1 MGAALTKGTLL
12 LILGVGLEH
21 RERHITAEAFR
32 TDATSS
38 SCRRFGSLLPS
49 SNIRRRYYATGDS
62 SGQARSP
69 DKRALLNFNNFSDN
83 AVKVL
88 MLSQEEARRA
98 STTQIAARHIF
109 QGLVCLD
116 SGLAAHVLR
125 EFGVTVNNVRAT
137 ADDAAQ
143 IPTSDSKEALDTK
156 LMTFSNEA
164 KEALEL
170 SSVEAEMLGHSAIE
184 TEHMLLGLLRCR
196 SDEMTR
202 VLNAL
207 SLNPDEVRKVTLK
220 YISEQKERTEEVQQ
234 NDNWKQ
240 ALSQYSYMPAQGRS
254 VDVMKDTYTSPL
266 NTFTVDLTAKAEM
279 GELPNVLCRDAEI
292 DRAIRTLCRKHKRN
306 PILIGEPGVGKTAI
320 IEGLAMQ
327 LLKGGATP
335 SLRNKRL
342 RQLDLGLLVAGAR
355 FRGQFEERLTKLI
368 EEVKNMKDVILVID
382 EAHMLVGAG
391 AVEGALDAANLF
403 KPSLA
408 RGEIQCVAITTPK
421 EYRKY
426 FEKDAA
432 LSRRFQPIYVNE
444 PTDEDTKTI
453 LNATTEE
460 YGKYHKVMYNPDAVA
475 AALKFSKQ
483 FIQDRFLPDKAID
496 ILDEAGA
503 LAKIRFHARSRSHPE
518 GSRSS
523 ATTQDTNNEPNQA
536 GTAGSTMQAVEECS
550 TDIDV
555 LGRAEASDPATPE
568 TTTSSGSSYGF
579 AVKGDLDGQQTDG
592 AGNEGR
598 IYANIS
604 DSDGARG
611 NSSSADSYYTED
623 SGFESDMAEHSS
635 AAPLCEVNTEHVAEV
650 VSTWTGIPL
659 QRLSEDEIEGLRNM
673 ESELHKRI
681 IGHEEAVKH
690 ICKAI
695 RRAKTNI
702 KNPERPIGS
711 FLFCGPPGVGK
722 SEIAKAL
729 TNLLFANEKNIIK
742 LDMSEYNEPHS
753 ISRILG
759 SPPGYKG
766 HDSGGQLT
774 EKLRKNPYSVVMFDE
789 IEKAHPNVINILLQV
804 LEDGK
809 LTDSRNQTVSFKN
822 AVIIM
827 TSNTGS
833 NVIERASRG
842 SHSFG
847 FNIQPKATD
856 EKQNYAEIKSLV
868 CEELKSQFKP
878 ELVDRIDDII
888 IFRPLTDQQLREI
901 TGLMI
906 EETLKRARE
915 TGMDIVVDDSF
926 VDFVLKLPRDEK
938 GGARPIRRLI
948 TGHLEDKLAEF
959 VINKEYE
966 PGKRYRVTVDDQKR
980 VVIRADND
988 IGKENQQEPSQP
1000 VSPITITEDNVKKPL
1015 CVLHTLN
1022 EVEV

>member
-1 MGAALTKGTLL
+1 MK
-12 LILGVGLEH
+12 H
-21 RERHITAEAFR
+21 RGQHITAEAFR
-32 TDATSS
+32 NDATSS

-49 SNIRRRYYATGDS
+49 SNIRRRCYSTGDS

-125 EFGVTVNNVRAT
+125 EFGVTVNTIRAA
-137 ADDAAQ
+137 ADNIFRVD
-143 IPTSDSKEALDTK
+143 TSNSNEALDTK
-156 LMTFSNEA
+156 LMTFSDEA

-170 SSVEAEMLGHSAIE
+170 SSVEAELLGHSAIE
-184 TEHMLLGLLRCR
+184 TEHILLGLLRCR
-196 SDEMTR
+196 SEEVAR
-202 VLNAL
+202 LLNTL
-207 SLNPDEVRKVTLK
+207 SLNPDEVRKLTLK
-220 YISEQKERTEEVQQ
+220 YITEHKEKPEEVQQ
-234 NDNWKQ
+234 SDTWKQ

-254 VDVMKDTYTSPL
+254 VDVMKETYTSPL
-266 NTFTVDLTAKAEM
+266 ATFTVDITAKAEL
-279 GELPNVLCRDAEI
+279 GKLPKVLCRDAEI

-306 PILIGEPGVGKTAI
+306 PILIGEPGVGKTAV

-335 SLRNKRL
+335 SLRHKRL

-368 EEVKNMKDVILVID
+368 EEVKTMKDVILVID

-391 AVEGALDAANLF
+391 AGEGALDAANLF

-460 YGKYHKVMYNPDAVA
+460 YGKYHKVSYNPEAVA

-503 LAKIRFHARSRSHPE
+503 LAKIRFHARTKSHQE
-518 GSRSS
+518 DAGNS
-523 ATTQDTNNEPNQA
+523 ATTQDANNERSQTETAANTTQSDSQCSIDA
-536 GTAGSTMQAVEECS
+536 GGMRGAESNGSTTQ
-550 TDIDV
+550 
-555 LGRAEASDPATPE
+555 E
-568 TTTSSGSSYGF
+568 TNALSGISYGF
-579 AVKGDLDGQQTDG
+579 AVKGDVDLQQTG
-592 AGNEGR
+592 SAGNEGGMC
-598 IYANIS
+598 ATIS
-604 DSDGARG
+604 DSDGASG
-611 NSSSADSYYTED
+611 SSSSADSYYTED
-623 SGFESDMAEHSS
+623 SELESDMAEQSP
-635 AAPLCEVNTEHVAEV
+635 AAPVCEVNTEHVAEV

-729 TNLLFANEKNIIK
+729 TNLLFASEKNIIK

-809 LTDSRNQTVSFKN
+809 LTDSKNQTVSFKN

-842 SHSFG
+842 SHTFG
-847 FNIQPKATD
+847 FNIQDKPAD
-856 EKQNYAEIKSLV
+856 ESKNYSEIKSLV

-888 IFRPLTDQQLREI
+888 IFRPLTDQQLRQI
-901 TGLMI
+901 SKLMI
-906 EETLKRARE
+906 EETLKRARDA
-915 TGMDIVVDDSF
+915 GMDIVVDDSF

-948 TGHLEDKLAEF
+948 TSNLEDKLAEF
-959 VINKEYE
+959 VINKDYE
-966 PGKRYRVTVDDQKR
+966 PGKRYRVAVDDQKHI
-980 VVIRADND
+980 VIRADND
-988 IGKENQQEPSQP
+988 TGKVYQKEPPQP
-1000 VSPITITEDNVKKPL
+1000 VSPIVITEDNVENPL